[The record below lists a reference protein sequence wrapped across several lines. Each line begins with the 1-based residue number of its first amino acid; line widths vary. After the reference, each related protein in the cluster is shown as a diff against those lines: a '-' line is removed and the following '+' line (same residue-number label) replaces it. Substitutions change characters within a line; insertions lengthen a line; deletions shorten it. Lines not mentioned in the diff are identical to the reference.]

1 MPLYRFHFDI
11 DAFPFDDWSQLRA
24 SIFQDKGEF
33 KIVVLETAVV
43 TSKRH
48 YQGVAILETPKA
60 TLESRI
66 KKSKLPGAKRGC
78 YSLALQNPSG
88 VEGYY
93 NYLCKGDEY
102 GTLPDVLES
111 KFSSEQLAARHENFH
126 KRVLDTSELDKTIM
140 NSVLFIDER
149 FANAESHC
157 IQNDAHASFTPV
169 PFLKQMWEHIY
180 KHCIDYMMETN
191 PNGFVMAQVERL
203 AFKSLTNVIK
213 ALPEKPSLA
222 RDLPHE
228 IATKRAGA
236 FI

>member
-11 DAFPFDDWSQLRA
+11 DAFPFDDWSQLR
-24 SIFQDKGEF
+24 STIFKDVGEF

-48 YQGVAILETPKA
+48 YQGVAVLETPKA

-93 NYLCKGDEY
+93 NYLCKGEEY
-102 GTLPDVLES
+102 GTPPDVLES
-111 KFSSEQLAARHENFH
+111 KFSAEELATRHENYH
-126 KRVLDTSELDKTIM
+126 KRIQDTSELDKKIM
-140 NSVLFIDER
+140 VRVQSIDER
-149 FANAESHC
+149 AFTTESRMCATGDHANY
-157 IQNDAHASFTPV
+157 DPRV
-169 PFLKQMWEHIY
+169 YLKQMWEHIY
-180 KHCIDYMMETN
+180 KECIDYMMETN

-228 IATKRAGA
+228 IAMKRAGA